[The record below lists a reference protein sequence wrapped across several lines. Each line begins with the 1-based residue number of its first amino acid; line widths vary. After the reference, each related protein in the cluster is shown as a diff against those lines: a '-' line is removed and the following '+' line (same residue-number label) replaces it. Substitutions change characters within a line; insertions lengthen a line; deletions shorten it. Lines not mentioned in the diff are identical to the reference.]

1 MAGVAK
7 KSGGHNR
14 LSLEEHQLRDTYRA
28 DRHAH
33 LIPTPPVLPVAR
45 ADRRRVLKGLS
56 AGPRRIAVALLDSH
70 GPWNAA
76 SLETLRAYAL
86 SCERLE
92 QLQAVASADD
102 HGRPVHREIRANLA
116 LLKALELER

>member
-1 MAGVAK
+1 MPSV
-7 KSGGHNR
+7 S
-14 LSLEEHQLRDTYRA
+14 
-28 DRHAH
+28 
-33 LIPTPPVLPVAR
+33 R

-56 AGPRRIAVALLDSH
+56 AEPRRIAVALLDSH
-70 GPWNAA
+70 VPWNAA

-92 QLQAVASADD
+92 RLQAADQGD
-102 HGRPVHREIRANLA
+102 LNRGLHREVRANLA